1 MVIAVS
7 FESDAAEPLALVL
20 RDAQGAASLT
30 GVAVQRFEFTS
41 RGDRVPGRLLLPAD
55 AAAAHPLV
63 LLQHGAT
70 DSKDADYLD
79 ATAGPWVRNGAAVA
93 CIDLPLHGERAS
105 AKLGELALRGLFSP
119 KTAGDSLVSLAID
132 FAKQAVVD
140 LRRCIDVLDGHPRV
154 DTGRVV
160 YAGFSL
166 GAMLG
171 AVFCAED
178 PRPRAAALA
187 LGGGG
192 LGPAEVDPV
201 GFVGRIAP
209 RPVLFVGALEDATI
223 PRSATDALIA
233 AARGPHEVA
242 WFEGGHKDLPGAA
255 LKCMWSFLRAHLDL

>member
-1 MVIAVS
+1 M
-7 FESDAAEPLALVL
+7 
-20 RDAQGAASLT
+20 RD
-30 GVAVQRFEFTS
+30 
-41 RGDRVPGRLLLPAD
+41 
-55 AAAAHPLV
+55 
-63 LLQHGAT
+63 
-70 DSKDADYLD
+70 
-79 ATAGPWVRNGAAVA
+79 GAAVA

-209 RPVLFVGALEDATI
+209 RPVLYVGALEDA
-223 PRSATDALIA
+223 PLRPPRLSPHMSAPLLAPDSSAESARMPARSASRA
-233 AARGPHEVA
+233 AMP
-242 WFEGGHKDLPGAA
+242 
-255 LKCMWSFLRAHLDL
+255 